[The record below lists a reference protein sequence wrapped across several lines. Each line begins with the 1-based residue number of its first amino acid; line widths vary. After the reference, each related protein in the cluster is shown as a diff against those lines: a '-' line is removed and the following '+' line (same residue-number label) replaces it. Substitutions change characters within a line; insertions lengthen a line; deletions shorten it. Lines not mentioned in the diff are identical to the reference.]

1 MILILILLAAVVAA
15 NAILDAKMILQN
27 KAINHTLEYV
37 IFFVLS
43 FVIVWLVSL
52 LSGFNWNIG
61 KIFLISFAISTL
73 ARIAFFNII
82 NYYERGL
89 KLDYESTQT
98 TSIID
103 KVEHKLWKIIL
114 ERFKIRIKD
123 VFVSIAALLA
133 YIIIIISF
141 L

>member
-15 NAILDAKMILQN
+15 NAILDAKMILKN
-27 KAINHTLEYV
+27 KAINHTLEYGL
-37 IFFVLS
+37 FFIACLFLTFGTALVLDLHWS
-43 FVIVWLVSL
+43 FGKCL
-52 LSGFNWNIG
+52 LTAFWG
-61 KIFLISFAISTL
+61 STI